1 MNGRFFTALAALG
14 MALAVAGCQSS
25 DTGNVLNIGKKKEPV
40 PDTRI
45 TQEELLAE
53 CPRVTL
59 REGTAYFTQY
69 AKGHKDDKDY
79 IVYQAS
85 IGDVTRSCQFNGDM
99 MTMTVAVAG
108 KIVLGPKGTPGNIVM
123 PIRVA
128 AAQGSQVLYS
138 QLHKHTVQISG
149 GGATQFIFTDS
160 QVTFPKQP
168 PRSVIVFAGYD
179 EGPYNTK

>member
-25 DTGNVLNIGKKKEPV
+25 DTGNVLNIGKKTEPV

-45 TQEELLAE
+45 TQDELLAE
-53 CPRVTL
+53 CPKVTL

-69 AKGHKDDKDY
+69 AKGHKDEKDQV
-79 IVYQAS
+79 VYQAS
-85 IGDVTRSCQFNGDM
+85 ITDVTRSCRYDGDM

-108 KIVLGPKGTPGNIVM
+108 RVVLGAKGAPGAITM

-128 AAQGSQVLYS
+128 AAQTGQVLYS
-138 QLHKHTVQISG
+138 KLHQHTVQVG
-149 GGATQFIFTDS
+149 AGATQFIFTDLE
-160 QVTFPKQP
+160 VTFPKQP